1 MSPRSFTAEQIAD
14 VGSPKSPDDFFAQL
28 SCFMPWILSFFSFLS
43 LDDNPEVASLNDVVV
58 RKKMPRVLAGHLC
71 LDVLLAVQLVHKGI

>member
-1 MSPRSFTAEQIAD
+1 
-14 VGSPKSPDDFFAQL
+14 
-28 SCFMPWILSFFSFLS
+28 MPWILSFFSFLS